1 MNDEAKAPV
10 TLTREAL
17 YGLVWDQPMIRLG
30 ERFGVSGNGLAKICK
45 RLDVPYPPRGHW
57 AKKAAGKK
65 VVVTAL
71 PPTGPRVPDQV
82 TIMPWPE
89 GQAAR
94 APEVS
99 AALAAASTARP
110 PLAVPERLAKP
121 HPIIA
126 KWLENHERRTTEAR
140 AERDSW
146 RRQMMMPTP
155 FSDVDRRLHRILDA
169 LLKSLEREGVTLS
182 DEGRWQLTAKRGND
196 DIEFQLRERF
206 KQVRREPTADEK
218 RWDSSRKFVQEL
230 QPTGTLLFEI
240 KTYLPSGLT
249 RTWKEAEGKLME
261 GSLPSILQTILAA
274 FPLLE
279 KQRLEREEQ
288 SRRYQLAEERRRKA
302 ELDRRREDG
311 RWRRFLEFVGDWRDV
326 QRARDFIT
334 ALKAQQFD
342 GEELVDGRSIA
353 DWLAWAEAQLL
364 ERDPLNWGLDAIFES
379 VAEVNSWTYRD

>member
-1 MNDEAKAPV
+1 MSDEAKAPV

-17 YGLVWDQPMIRLG
+17 YDLVWGQPMIRLG
-30 ERFGVSGNGLAKICK
+30 ERFGVSGNGLAKICR
-45 RLDVPYPPRGHW
+45 RLDIPYPPRGHW

-65 VVVTAL
+65 VIVTAL
-71 PPTGPRVPDQV
+71 PPAGPRVPEQV
-82 TIMPWPE
+82 TITPWPQE
-89 GQAAR
+89 QAAR
-94 APEVS
+94 APDVT
-99 AALAAASTARP
+99 AALAAASTVRP

-121 HPIIA
+121 HPLIA
-126 KWLENHERRTTEAR
+126 KWLENHERRTKEAR

-155 FSDVDRRLHRILDA
+155 FSDVDRRRHRILDA

-249 RTWKEAEGKLME
+249 RTWKEAEGKPME

-342 GEELVDGRSIA
+342 GEELVDGCSIA
-353 DWLAWAEAQLL
+353 DWLAWAEAQLF
-364 ERDPLNWGLDAIFES
+364 ERDPLNWGLDTIFES